1 MHGSPRGAGFQAV
14 TPARALFMPDVALT
28 TTSSPCLLNVRG
40 RNRLLTLLPPDELAR
55 IGPLMERRTYE
66 RGDVLYRAQEPI
78 QFVYLPLYGVGSL
91 LIFMQDGASVEVG
104 TVGNEGL
111 IGLPVVHGADS
122 TQITAVFQSPAEAM
136 LVRAADFR
144 NELARNPALNSVVHR
159 YAQGFM
165 NQSAQSSACN
175 RLHEVEQRMSRWV
188 LMTHDRVGEDKLELT
203 QEFLAAM
210 LGVRRATVNLVARIL
225 QRAGLI
231 RYQRG
236 QIIVTDRKGLEATTC
251 ECYWVVRRE
260 YERLLC

>member
-1 MHGSPRGAGFQAV
+1 
-14 TPARALFMPDVALT
+14 MPDLADFSS
-28 TTSSPCLLNVRG
+28 TSSPCVLNVRG
-40 RNRLLTLLPPDELAR
+40 HNRLLTLLPEDERAR
-55 IGPLMERRTYE
+55 ITAVLERRSYE
-66 RGDVLYRAQEPI
+66 RGDVLFRAHEPI
-78 QFVYLPLYGVGSL
+78 ETVYLPLYGIGSL
-91 LIFMQDGASVEVG
+91 LIYMQDGGTVEVG

-111 IGLPVVHGADS
+111 IGLPVLHGAES

-136 LVRAADFR
+136 LMRTGDFR
-144 NELARNPALNSVVHR
+144 AELGRSPVFNGVVNR
-159 YAQGFM
+159 YAQGFL

-175 RLHEVEQRMSRWV
+175 RLHEVEQRMCRWI
-188 LMTHDRVGEDKLELT
+188 LMTHDRMGEDHLQLT

-236 QIIVTDRKGLEATTC
+236 QITVTDRVGLEAATC